1 MDTPPPPPPPPIEPN
16 ADDDEVK
23 LDRFGLPVQTID
35 DLFPPLPPDTELI
48 GMMEGQQTKMSEV
61 RVAMEK
67 HISLNYDLFGEDG
80 VEKEE
85 LLGCG
90 EDGGGTKRV
99 PWKLKLMHRSP
110 PVICIEDFF
119 STEECQEYI
128 DITTPPLPQPT
139 TTSTTTTTSNPLK
152 VNSATFSTLAQS
164 KRTSTTWFCH
174 FSQVPTL
181 LAKSKRLLGPHFPLE
196 RMEESQIVR
205 YRTGEEFSW
214 HVDEVPNPATAN
226 GGQRVG
232 TLLVYLTTVEEGK
245 GGGTVFR
252 DLRPP
257 GGSGKEQLTMQP
269 KRGSAM
275 IFFPALE
282 DGTPDD
288 RTLHKG
294 EVAIDEK
301 MIAQMWLHEREYEP
315 VIPEGNSHDEAR
327 GVLAQREKDLG
338 FL

>member
-1 MDTPPPPPPPPIEPN
+1 
-16 ADDDEVK
+16 
-23 LDRFGLPVQTID
+23 
-35 DLFPPLPPDTELI
+35 
-48 GMMEGQQTKMSEV
+48 MMEGEQTKMSEV

-67 HISLNYDLFGEDG
+67 HMSLNYELFGEDG

-90 EDGGGTKRV
+90 DGGGKRV
-99 PWKLKLMHRSP
+99 PWKLKMMHRSP

-119 STEECQEYI
+119 SPEECQEYI
-128 DITTPPLPQPT
+128 DIVAPPPPT
-139 TTSTTTTTSNPLK
+139 TTTTTTTTSNPLK
-152 VNSATFSTLAQS
+152 VNSATFSTLSQS

-214 HVDEVPNPATAN
+214 HYDEVPDPGKAN

-232 TLLVYLTTVEEGK
+232 TLLVYLTTVEEGR

-252 DLRPP
+252 DLKPP
-257 GGSGKEQLTMQP
+257 FGSNSGGGKEHLTMQP
-269 KRGSAM
+269 KQGSAM

-315 VIPEGNSHDEAR
+315 VIPEGNSHDAAR
-327 GVLAQREKDLG
+327 GILEQREADLG